1 VNLASDRL
9 GWRDFS
15 PDGMRC
21 RTEMGIMHNPRNH
34 LGLIAY
40 AQFVCGGLALTVT
53 QTFTLEGTCADS
65 VSTTSMSSPW
75 APRC

>member
-1 VNLASDRL
+1 
-9 GWRDFS
+9 
-15 PDGMRC
+15 
-21 RTEMGIMHNPRNH
+21 MGIMHNPRNH